1 MTLLVTL
8 CTVELCGYII
18 LRFCYDENSLFVQA
32 KRRLFE
38 GSSGSM
44 APLSSIA
51 GAEKVCEKYGMNRV
65 CSSYVTL

>member
-8 CTVELCGYII
+8 CTVELSGYVIF
-18 LRFCYDENSLFVQA
+18 RFCNEENSLFVQA

-51 GAEKVCEKYGMNRV
+51 GAEKVCDRYGMNHVR
-65 CSSYVTL
+65 SFYITL